1 MATPKSTPPGR
12 LGDPSMSVATD
23 PRLHPQILAA
33 LSLLGGGTLLA
44 PPPVTSASPLNEV
57 LQYIGQV
64 DAGTQVLY
72 DVSLAVFEYYSCS
85 QRKQNLHV
93 VLLNAVLHFHPA
105 LLSRVP
111 EILIAVF
118 KSRSL

>member
-1 MATPKSTPPGR
+1 
-12 LGDPSMSVATD
+12 MSVATD

-33 LSLLGGGTLLA
+33 LSLLGGGSLLA
-44 PPPVTSASPLNEV
+44 PPPVTSASPLDEV

-72 DVSLAVFEYYSCS
+72 DVSLADFGCYPFS
-85 QRKQNLHV
+85 QQKQNLHV

-111 EILIAVF
+111 EFLIAVF
-118 KSRSL
+118 KGHSL